1 MPDAMSLSVFLR
13 HSTRKLWYARRESTH
28 IDREGE
34 VVAVEALDALQA
46 LCYAQPQPDVVRFVR
61 LQEGVGAGHDEVR
74 LVEGVERDGP
84 GVALG
89 EIEDADERRRDPFP
103 A

>member
-34 VVAVEALDALQA
+34 VVAMEAPDALQA
-46 LCYAQPQPDVVRFVR
+46 LCYPSGGGGLAHRMQTGGDPRTRIDREYAPALKQQQQRDRHEEDDAGQP
-61 LQEGVGAGHDEVR
+61 
-74 LVEGVERDGP
+74 LVARNKVE
-84 GVALG
+84 
-89 EIEDADERRRDPFP
+89 
-103 A
+103 